1 MDYDQL
7 FYRNR
12 GIFSKTE
19 QEKIRQ
25 GSVLIVGCGGIGG
38 AVAIM
43 LARSGV
49 GRFVL
54 VEFDSYEPTNMN
66 RQIACFDH
74 TIGRNKAQ
82 VVKEHILRINPESE
96 VTVYDRYLPHPE
108 IAELIPQVDLVFPA
122 ADDFAFSV
130 FVFRDARR
138 LGKTALMVVPAGGW
152 ANVSL
157 FPPDRPSPEDMEG
170 VPKLDTYEALREVLA
185 TRKYKLG
192 TYLYVPFG
200 DWRIDYYRRFIEE
213 GLPPT
218 QICPLVWL
226 SSSLGAMEVVKFL
239 CGKWKPVTSPRY
251 WNITRKK
258 IRIHRIN
265 GISWQTPFVWQ
276 RRLVYWA
283 FQTRMGPLL
292 EQIQGAWWRQFQAW
306 GKRREERRAQ
316 AGSWT

>member
-12 GIFSKTE
+12 GIFSQAE
-19 QEKIRQ
+19 QERIRG
-25 GSVLIVGCGGIGG
+25 GSILIVGCGGIGG
-38 AVAIM
+38 AVATM

-54 VEFDSYEPTNMN
+54 VEFDTYEPTNMN
-66 RQIACFDH
+66 RQIACFTH
-74 TIGRNKAQ
+74 TIGRKKAQ
-82 VVKEHILRINPESE
+82 VVQEHILRINPESE
-96 VTVYDRYLPHPE
+96 VTVFDRYLSHAE
-108 IAELIPQVDLVFPA
+108 IADLIPQVDLVFPA
-122 ADDFAFSV
+122 ADDFAFSL
-130 FVFRDARR
+130 FVFRDAQR

-170 VPKLDTYEALREVLA
+170 VPKLDTYEALCEALA
-185 TRKYKLG
+185 TKKYKLG

-213 GLPPT
+213 GLAPT

-226 SSSLGAMEVVKFL
+226 SSSLGAMEVIKFL
-239 CGKWKPVTSPRY
+239 SGKWKPVTSPHY

-265 GISWQTPFVWQ
+265 GISWQTPLVWQ
-276 RRLVYWA
+276 RKFVYWA
-283 FQTRMGPLL
+283 FQTRMGPFLELL
-292 EQIQGAWWRQFQAW
+292 QGIWWKQFQAW
-306 GKRREERRAQ
+306 SKRREERRIQ
-316 AGSWT
+316 GNS